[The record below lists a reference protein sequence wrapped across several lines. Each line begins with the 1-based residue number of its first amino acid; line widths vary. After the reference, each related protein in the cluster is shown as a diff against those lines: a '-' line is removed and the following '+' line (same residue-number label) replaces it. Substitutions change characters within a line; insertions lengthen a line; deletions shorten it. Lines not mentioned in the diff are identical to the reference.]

1 MERMPQFY
9 RKKILMQAPLMQVEN
24 LSRSFNLS
32 KDHSNLVIPGLDM
45 TIGQGE
51 FVAIM
56 GSSGSGKSTLLYL
69 LGGLDEPSGGQ
80 VRMNGRALPSGQ
92 NANARFRRKT
102 MGMVFQHNN
111 LIPGLTLLENIL
123 VAAFLV
129 QKNRNEARKRAL
141 GLMTELGIDSLKD
154 RYPAQVSGG
163 EQQRCA
169 IARALVNAPRILLA
183 DEPTGS
189 LNSSATRK
197 VLETFSVLNGQGQT
211 IVMVTHEIEAAC
223 YAGRVVFL
231 RDGTYVDD
239 YSMDAGGS
247 RTEKEKALLDWLTEK
262 GW

>member
-1 MERMPQFY
+1 
-9 RKKILMQAPLMQVEN
+9 
-24 LSRSFNLS
+24 
-32 KDHSNLVIPGLDM
+32 
-45 TIGQGE
+45 
-51 FVAIM
+51 
-56 GSSGSGKSTLLYL
+56 
-69 LGGLDEPSGGQ
+69 
-80 VRMNGRALPSGQ
+80 
-92 NANARFRRKT
+92 

-129 QKNRNEARKRAL
+129 QKNRSEARKRAL
-141 GLMTELGIDSLKD
+141 GLMKELGIDSLKD

-239 YSMDAGGS
+239 FSMDPGGS
-247 RTEKEKALLDWLTEK
+247 RTEKEKTLLDWLTEK